1 LKLEQDQTQRIKQEE
16 EEEEEEEE
24 IDWNAVGVQMSLP
37 EENEQI
43 KLGNI

>member
-1 LKLEQDQTQRIKQEE
+1 LKLEQDQTQTIKQ

>member
-1 LKLEQDQTQRIKQEE
+1 LKLEQDQTQTIKQ
-16 EEEEEEEE
+16 EEEEEEE